1 MCMRSACVRLRRRKW
16 ELRKLCG
23 CWSERVTE
31 EGSERQNCRPLEWQ
45 GQPWGKDIGRKSLEE
60 SKGESRQHW
69 RGPNPCSLPLMKVIS
84 HIPMHDNDVCKCNDT
99 RAHTHTCT
107 FTHACPS
114 CKIARGFLYLIQT
127 NSGSLAA
134 WFLRHMTN
142 RATLCLFFHRLT
154 FWKCLISQTDLS
166 PASFGDVTE
175 RAISYTFFHC
185 VNTTNI
191 VLLAVTSLGEDLK
204 LSLMPTLLWR
214 KDRGKKRWKKSRMRQ
229 KI

>member
-1 MCMRSACVRLRRRKW
+1 MPYLDPRWKCMRSACVRLRRRKW

-134 WFLRHMTN
+134 WFLHHMTN

-154 FWKCLISQTDLS
+154 FSEMPNLADGS
-166 PASFGDVTE
+166 VTCFVWWCH
-175 RAISYTFFHC
+175 RARDKLYLFSLCEHNKYSIIGCDKPRGGFEIKSHAY
-185 VNTTNI
+185 
-191 VLLAVTSLGEDLK
+191 LAVE
-204 LSLMPTLLWR
+204 
-214 KDRGKKRWKKSRMRQ
+214 
-229 KI
+229 